1 MHRVYLF
8 GSHELFN
15 IPDVIQNHISEIIKQ
30 TNGDVEFIVGDSV
43 GVDMGFH
50 QVLSAVGA
58 RKMSKIYCVN
68 EPRNNK
74 FELPTERFNIS
85 YNDKEKS
92 AYLTNSVNEVIDEEY
107 NVEKLDDFL
116 RSPKFHEMLNRKMC
130 KDCTFAICYWE
141 GTNKS
146 SLKNINRLKAQGK
159 YVYVYTAQI

>member
-43 GVDMGFH
+43 GADMGFH
-50 QVLSAVGA
+50 QVLSAAGA
-58 RKMSKIYCVN
+58 RRISKIYCVN

-74 FELPTERFNIS
+74 FDLPIERFNIL
-85 YNDKEKS
+85 YNDKDKYAS
-92 AYLTNSVNEVIDEEY
+92 LTNSNNEVVGEEF
-107 NVEKLDDFL
+107 NVDNLENFL
-116 RSPKFHEMLNRKMC
+116 RSPKFHEMISRKMC

-159 YVYVYTAQI
+159 YVYVYTAQV

>member
-8 GSHELFN
+8 GSHELYN

-30 TNGDVEFIVGDSV
+30 TNGEVEFIVGDGV

-58 RKMSKIYCVN
+58 RNISKIYCVN

-85 YNDKEKS
+85 YNDKEKYAS
-92 AYLTNSVNEVIDEEY
+92 LTNNINEVLDEEY
-107 NVEKLDDFL
+107 NVEKLEDFL
-116 RSPKFHEMLNRKMC
+116 RSPKFHDMISRKMC

-141 GTNKS
+141 GKNKS